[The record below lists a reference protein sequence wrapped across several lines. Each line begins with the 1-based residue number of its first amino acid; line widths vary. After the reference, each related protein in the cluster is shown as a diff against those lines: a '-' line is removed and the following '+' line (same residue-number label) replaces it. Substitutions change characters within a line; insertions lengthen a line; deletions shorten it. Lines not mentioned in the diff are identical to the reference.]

1 MTRWLAL
8 ACALGFVLLSSPA
21 KADDYR
27 DCQQEEDVALSL
39 RACSKIVKA
48 DPSNASALFFRAN
61 AYWKENDYQRAYAD
75 YTKAISLNATYA
87 EAINGRGN
95 LFRIVKNY
103 DAALVDFNEALR
115 LKPDFALAY
124 ANRALVYVEQ
134 GKAAAALA
142 DFQRAAQLMPAE
154 APFRQKVLAYIAKLG
169 GSAPEAPQQAATPQA
184 GQQVVQAPQA
194 VVAPAP
200 SPGKRVALV
209 IGESRYRSVPAL
221 ANPSADAELIGAA
234 LRQAGVADVTVA
246 VDLDRDAM
254 VAALKTFGAKADD
267 ADWAVIYYAGHG
279 IEAAGINYLIPID
292 ARLERERD
300 ILGEAISLDQVLGAV
315 EGARQLRLVV
325 LDACRNNPF
334 EATMR
339 RNGAARSVG
348 RGLSRVEPTGATLV
362 AFAAKEG
369 TTAADGDSRNS
380 PFAASFAK
388 HVLEPGVE
396 INMLFR
402 YVRQD
407 VLEGTGKAQE
417 PFVYGSLPPTPFF
430 FVSAR

>member
-8 ACALGFVLLSSPA
+8 ACALGFVLLSAPA
-21 KADDYR
+21 QADDYR

-39 RACSKIVKA
+39 QACSKVVKA
-48 DPSNASALFFRAN
+48 EPSNASALFSRAN
-61 AYWKENDYQRAYAD
+61 AYWKKNDYQRAYAD

-95 LFRIVKNY
+95 ILRLVKNY
-103 DAALVDFNEALR
+103 DAALTDLNEALR

-124 ANRALVYVEQ
+124 ANRALVYVER
-134 GKAAAALA
+134 GNAPAALT
-142 DFQRAAQLMPAE
+142 DFQRAARLMPAAE
-154 APFRQKVLAYIAKLG
+154 PSRPKVLAYIAKLG
-169 GSAPEAPQQAATPQA
+169 GSPPEAA
-184 GQQVVQAPQA
+184 QQVVQAPA
-194 VVAPAP
+194 VVAPAA

-234 LRQAGVADVTVA
+234 LRQAGIADVTVA

-254 VAALKTFGAKADD
+254 VAALKSFGTKADD

-279 IEAAGINYLIPID
+279 IEAAGTNYLIPID